1 MFLRSD
7 ARHPRLEPCGL
18 VGVYREARDF
28 PQTKSTF
35 RSFFLLKFPSNLQ
48 LQPSSLQHQPQHS
61 TSITITSCSCTRCCD
76 QLPPHPLT
84 LYFFVL
90 YTTHTPAFNALPR
103 LLPIMGA
110 PIRVPPTRPS
120 TPTFEHQLPP
130 TRPST
135 PTFGRIERIAE
146 APSRADP
153 NLPLVETSSP
163 IQAPPSPMEAS
174 QPDRVNPNDPGDDMT
189 EGNEQNDHQT
199 TSVGPQIA
207 HTIFIYMFPCRKR
220 VVCRSPAHF
229 PLSRFVSFTA
239 LPLFLHLNP
248 RSAHF

>member
-1 MFLRSD
+1 
-7 ARHPRLEPCGL
+7 
-18 VGVYREARDF
+18 
-28 PQTKSTF
+28 
-35 RSFFLLKFPSNLQ
+35 
-48 LQPSSLQHQPQHS
+48 
-61 TSITITSCSCTRCCD
+61 
-76 QLPPHPLT
+76 
-84 LYFFVL
+84 
-90 YTTHTPAFNALPR
+90 
-103 LLPIMGA
+103 MGA

-174 QPDRVNPNDPGDDMT
+174 QPDRVNSNDPGDDTT
-189 EGNEQNDHQT
+189 EGNEQNGHQT
-199 TSVGPQIA
+199 TSVSPQIA
-207 HTIFIYMFPCRKR
+207 HMIYIYMFPSCRKR

-229 PLSRFVSFTA
+229 PLSRFRVVY
-239 LPLFLHLNP
+239 
-248 RSAHF
+248 RSAPFPSSQFTFSALLLAHKDFTIFHLKPCPHIS